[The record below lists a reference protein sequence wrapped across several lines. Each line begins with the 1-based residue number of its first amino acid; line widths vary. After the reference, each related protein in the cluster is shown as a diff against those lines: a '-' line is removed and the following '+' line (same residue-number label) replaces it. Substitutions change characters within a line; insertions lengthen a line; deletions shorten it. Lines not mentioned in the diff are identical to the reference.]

1 MSGGRGKLP
10 LRRLAERRLPKEV
23 VEMPKRGFSIPAAS
37 WLRQE
42 LKPMTEG
49 LLFDSNS
56 PVRDWLDRKA
66 LQRTWNEH
74 LSGHRDHSV
83 FIWGAMMFALWQTQR
98 DKPAV
103 EMKRAA

>member
-1 MSGGRGKLP
+1 
-10 LRRLAERRLPKEV
+10 
-23 VEMPKRGFSIPAAS
+23 
-37 WLRQE
+37 
-42 LKPMTEG
+42 MTEG

-56 PVRDWLDRKA
+56 PVRDWLDRQA
-66 LQRTWNEH
+66 MQRTWNEH

-98 DKPAV
+98 DNPAV